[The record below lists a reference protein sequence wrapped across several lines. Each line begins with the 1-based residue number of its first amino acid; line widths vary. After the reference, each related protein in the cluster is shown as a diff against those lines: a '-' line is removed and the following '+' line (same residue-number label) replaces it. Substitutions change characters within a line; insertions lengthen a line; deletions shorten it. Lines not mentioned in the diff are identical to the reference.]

1 MNRREVKR
9 APVLRFKG
17 FTNDWEQRKL
27 IEILKSSVTDGPHET
42 PQILKKGVPF
52 ISVEAIVNN
61 KIDFNRKRGYISFS
75 YNAQCNKKY
84 RPQKKDV
91 LLVKSGSTVG
101 KVAVVETN
109 TIFNIW
115 SPLAALRVTNSND
128 PYFLYYLLQ
137 TNTLQRQIINKSKG
151 GTQPNLSMRIL
162 EQFKIFLP
170 QNYLNQQ
177 KIEQLLRTLDKCIS
191 LQQRK
196 LELLK
201 LFKIGM
207 LQNILADTKAASK
220 LKFKGSNQEWR
231 PRRLNSITN
240 IITKG
245 TTPHFKQASNGVN
258 FIKIEDI
265 SKDNGKIYPR
275 SFITEK
281 ENNGYLKRSQLKAG
295 DLLFSIAG
303 TLGRVGKVTDDILP
317 ANTNQALAII
327 RLKPSQNIDFCK
339 IMLESD
345 SVKRYIHANP
355 TMGAQPNL
363 SLKQISDLTLFF
375 PDIKEQTLI
384 SQLIKKIDNLLAL
397 QYQNISKFK
406 QLKQFLL
413 QNIFI

>member
-1 MNRREVKR
+1 MLSVDEALSYKNAIGIGRKGTIDKPQLLI
-9 APVLRFKG
+9 APFWTVDTLF
-17 FTNDWEQRKL
+17 FLTPENDTDLYFLFSFFQKVNWKKYDESTGLPSLSKKTISTIKIKTPSKNEQIKIGTL
-27 IEILKSSVTDGPHET
+27 IQK
-42 PQILKKGVPF
+42 
-52 ISVEAIVNN
+52 VNN
-61 KIDFNRKRGYISFS
+61 
-75 YNAQCNKKY
+75 
-84 RPQKKDV
+84 
-91 LLVKSGSTVG
+91 L
-101 KVAVVETN
+101 
-109 TIFNIW
+109 
-115 SPLAALRVTNSND
+115 
-128 PYFLYYLLQ
+128 
-137 TNTLQRQIINKSKG
+137 
-151 GTQPNLSMRIL
+151 
-162 EQFKIFLP
+162 
-170 QNYLNQQ
+170 
-177 KIEQLLRTLDKCIS
+177 IS

>member
-1 MNRREVKR
+1 MFCGNYILSNRSRWTFYF
-9 APVLRFKG
+9 FKV
-17 FTNDWEQRKL
+17 FNL
-27 IEILKSSVTDGPHET
+27 ILQSAE
-42 PQILKKGVPF
+42 
-52 ISVEAIVNN
+52 
-61 KIDFNRKRGYISFS
+61 KI
-75 YNAQCNKKY
+75 
-84 RPQKKDV
+84 
-91 LLVKSGSTVG
+91 
-101 KVAVVETN
+101 
-109 TIFNIW
+109 
-115 SPLAALRVTNSND
+115 
-128 PYFLYYLLQ
+128 
-137 TNTLQRQIINKSKG
+137 
-151 GTQPNLSMRIL
+151 
-162 EQFKIFLP
+162 
-170 QNYLNQQ
+170 
-177 KIEQLLRTLDKCIS
+177 IS

-220 LKFKGSNQEWR
+220 LKFNGSNQEWR

>member
-27 IEILKSSVTDGPHET
+27 GTAIKIIKDKNKNQHSYRAFSISNIKGFIAQDEQFGKDNTYSKTDKSTNYIVKPGMFAYNPARINVGSIAYQNQTEPVLVSSLYEIFQTNS
-42 PQILKKGVPF
+42 
-52 ISVEAIVNN
+52 
-61 KIDFNRKRGYISFS
+61 KIDDSFLMNWFKTSLFNRQIKRLEEGGVRQYFFIDKMKETEIKLPSISEQNQIS
-75 YNAQCNKKY
+75 K
-84 RPQKKDV
+84 
-91 LLVKSGSTVG
+91 
-101 KVAVVETN
+101 
-109 TIFNIW
+109 
-115 SPLAALRVTNSND
+115 
-128 PYFLYYLLQ
+128 LLQ
-137 TNTLQRQIINKSKG
+137 LVNK
-151 GTQPNLSMRIL
+151 NL
-162 EQFKIFLP
+162 
-170 QNYLNQQ
+170 
-177 KIEQLLRTLDKCIS
+177 D

-220 LKFKGSNQEWR
+220 LKFNGSNQEWR

>member
-1 MNRREVKR
+1 MFAYNPARINVGSIAYQNQTE
-9 APVLRFKG
+9 PVLVSSLYEIFQ
-17 FTNDWEQRKL
+17 TN
-27 IEILKSSVTDGPHET
+27 S
-42 PQILKKGVPF
+42 
-52 ISVEAIVNN
+52 
-61 KIDFNRKRGYISFS
+61 KIDDSFLMNWFKTSLFNRQIKRLEEGGVRQYFFIDKMKETEIKLPSISEQNQIS
-75 YNAQCNKKY
+75 K
-84 RPQKKDV
+84 
-91 LLVKSGSTVG
+91 
-101 KVAVVETN
+101 
-109 TIFNIW
+109 
-115 SPLAALRVTNSND
+115 
-128 PYFLYYLLQ
+128 LLQ
-137 TNTLQRQIINKSKG
+137 LVNK
-151 GTQPNLSMRIL
+151 NL
-162 EQFKIFLP
+162 
-170 QNYLNQQ
+170 
-177 KIEQLLRTLDKCIS
+177 D

>member
-1 MNRREVKR
+1 MFAYNPARINVGSIAYQNQTE
-9 APVLRFKG
+9 PVLVSSLYEIFQ
-17 FTNDWEQRKL
+17 TN
-27 IEILKSSVTDGPHET
+27 S
-42 PQILKKGVPF
+42 
-52 ISVEAIVNN
+52 
-61 KIDFNRKRGYISFS
+61 KIDDSFLMNWFKTSLFNRQIKRLEEGGVRQYFFIDKMKETEIKLPSISEQNQIS
-75 YNAQCNKKY
+75 K
-84 RPQKKDV
+84 
-91 LLVKSGSTVG
+91 
-101 KVAVVETN
+101 
-109 TIFNIW
+109 
-115 SPLAALRVTNSND
+115 
-128 PYFLYYLLQ
+128 LLQ
-137 TNTLQRQIINKSKG
+137 LVNK
-151 GTQPNLSMRIL
+151 NL
-162 EQFKIFLP
+162 
-170 QNYLNQQ
+170 
-177 KIEQLLRTLDKCIS
+177 D

-220 LKFKGSNQEWR
+220 LKFNGSNQEWR

>member
-27 IEILKSSVTDGPHET
+27 GTAIKIIKDKNKNQHSYRAFSISNIKGFIAQDEQFGKDNTYSKTDKSTNYIVKPGMFAYNPARINVGSIAYQNQTEPVLVSSLYEIFQTNS
-42 PQILKKGVPF
+42 
-52 ISVEAIVNN
+52 
-61 KIDFNRKRGYISFS
+61 KIDDSFLMNWFKTSLFNRQIKRLEEGGVRQYFFIDKMKETEIKLPSISEQNQIS
-75 YNAQCNKKY
+75 K
-84 RPQKKDV
+84 
-91 LLVKSGSTVG
+91 
-101 KVAVVETN
+101 
-109 TIFNIW
+109 
-115 SPLAALRVTNSND
+115 
-128 PYFLYYLLQ
+128 LLQ
-137 TNTLQRQIINKSKG
+137 LVNK
-151 GTQPNLSMRIL
+151 NL
-162 EQFKIFLP
+162 
-170 QNYLNQQ
+170 
-177 KIEQLLRTLDKCIS
+177 D

>member
-27 IEILKSSVTDGPHET
+27 KDCLEINSGRDYKHLHSGNIPVFGTGGYMLSVDEALSYKNAIGIGRKGTIDKPQLLIAPFWTVDTLFFLTPENDTDLYFLFSFFQKVNWKKYDESTGLPSLSKKTISTIKIKT
-42 PQILKKGVPF
+42 PSKNEQIKIGTLIQK
-52 ISVEAIVNN
+52 VNN
-61 KIDFNRKRGYISFS
+61 
-75 YNAQCNKKY
+75 
-84 RPQKKDV
+84 
-91 LLVKSGSTVG
+91 L
-101 KVAVVETN
+101 
-109 TIFNIW
+109 
-115 SPLAALRVTNSND
+115 
-128 PYFLYYLLQ
+128 
-137 TNTLQRQIINKSKG
+137 
-151 GTQPNLSMRIL
+151 
-162 EQFKIFLP
+162 
-170 QNYLNQQ
+170 
-177 KIEQLLRTLDKCIS
+177 IS

-265 SKDNGKIYPR
+265 SKDNGKIYPQ

-281 ENNGYLKRSQLKAG
+281 ENNGYLKRSQLKAD

>member
-1 MNRREVKR
+1 MKK
-9 APVLRFKG
+9 APALRFKG

-27 IEILKSSVTDGPHET
+27 GEIAKTYSGGT
-42 PQILKKGVPF
+42 PSISNKKFYINGHIPF
-52 ISVEAIVNN
+52 IKSGEIGSTRTEQKINYDGLNNSSARLIETGTLLYALYGATSGNAAISPIDGAINQAVLAIIPQNNVNRFIYEWLNKNKSRITGKYLQGGQGNLSAKIIKQINIYITSKNEELKISNILRIVN
-61 KIDFNRKRGYISFS
+61 KI
-75 YNAQCNKKY
+75 
-84 RPQKKDV
+84 
-91 LLVKSGSTVG
+91 
-101 KVAVVETN
+101 
-109 TIFNIW
+109 
-115 SPLAALRVTNSND
+115 
-128 PYFLYYLLQ
+128 
-137 TNTLQRQIINKSKG
+137 
-151 GTQPNLSMRIL
+151 
-162 EQFKIFLP
+162 
-170 QNYLNQQ
+170 
-177 KIEQLLRTLDKCIS
+177 IS
-191 LQQRK
+191 LQQRE

-345 SVKRYIHANP
+345 SVERYIHANP

>member
-1 MNRREVKR
+1 MNRREVKK

-27 IEILKSSVTDGPHET
+27 GTAIKIIKDKNKNQHSYRAFSISNIKGFIAQDEQFGKDNTYSKTDKSTNYIVKPRMFAYNPARINVGSIAYQNQTEPVLVSSLYEIFQT
-42 PQILKKGVPF
+42 
-52 ISVEAIVNN
+52 NY
-61 KIDFNRKRGYISFS
+61 KIDDSFLMNWFKTSLFNRQIKRLEEGGVRQYFFIDKMKETEIKLPSISEQNQIS
-75 YNAQCNKKY
+75 K
-84 RPQKKDV
+84 
-91 LLVKSGSTVG
+91 
-101 KVAVVETN
+101 
-109 TIFNIW
+109 
-115 SPLAALRVTNSND
+115 
-128 PYFLYYLLQ
+128 LLQ
-137 TNTLQRQIINKSKG
+137 LVNK
-151 GTQPNLSMRIL
+151 NL
-162 EQFKIFLP
+162 
-170 QNYLNQQ
+170 
-177 KIEQLLRTLDKCIS
+177 D

>member
-1 MNRREVKR
+1 MNKKEVKK
-9 APVLRFKG
+9 APILRFKG
-17 FTNDWEQRKL
+17 FTNDWEQRKFTEL
-27 IEILKSSVTDGPHET
+27 GKLYYGKSAPKWS
-42 PQILKKGVPF
+42 
-52 ISVEAIVNN
+52 
-61 KIDFNRKRGYISFS
+61 
-75 YNAQCNKKY
+75 
-84 RPQKKDV
+84 
-91 LLVKSGSTVG
+91 
-101 KVAVVETN
+101 VVE
-109 TIFNIW
+109 
-115 SPLAALRVTNSND
+115 
-128 PYFLYYLLQ
+128 
-137 TNTLQRQIINKSKG
+137 KG
-151 GTQPNLSMRIL
+151 GTPCIRYGELYTKYSSKIDNVYSHTSIDKSKLKFSTGNELLIPRVGEEPLDFAKHTSWLSIPNVAIGEMITVLKTKENPL
-162 EQFKIFLP
+162 FLA
-170 QNYLNQQ
+170 NYLRAKYVFKFARLVEGGNVSNLYFERYEDTNILIPSKNEQQ
-177 KIEQLLRTLDKCIS
+177 NISKLILKIDKLIT